1 MKITTN
7 KIIKELVKK
16 YYYDQELLMEDESA
30 KDLIKH
36 VRNIINEILI
46 QQKSISI
53 KGK

>member
-7 KIIKELVKK
+7 KIIKKLVKQGHEEWFLK
-16 YYYDQELLMEDESA
+16 SEGTYELIRD
-30 KDLIKH
+30 I
-36 VRNIINEILI
+36 RNIINEILI

>member
-7 KIIKELVKK
+7 KIIRELVKK

-36 VRNIINEILI
+36 TRNIIDEILT
-46 QQKSISI
+46 QQKNITI
-53 KGK
+53 R